1 MMDYIWMFFL
11 GGIAIL
17 SLMIFLITLSRDTF
31 LVKKLKK
38 KKSVLGMNFGLLLI
52 TLSSLGIIVYLFNLL
67 RTQIE
72 LLQ

>member
-1 MMDYIWMFFL
+1 MMDYLWMFFL

-17 SLMIFLITLSRDTF
+17 ALMFFLITLSRDTF

-38 KKSVLGMNFGLLLI
+38 KKMLLSVNFGLLLI
-52 TLSSLGIIVYLFNLL
+52 TLSSLGMIVYLFNLL